1 MFARIRRLLGQFFNR
16 SSTINNEPL
25 NKVSL
30 IVIILL
36 DLFILSNVFWGLGD
50 IGNRHLAPT
59 EAYPCY
65 SNWAS
70 YREERAQSKDYE
82 IQDYNIVQRAFSIE
96 NYPYSPDPK
105 QSVRQS
111 YQASESGRWGQ
122 VSAVCLQYADQI
134 DALKNKANQQTIAK
148 IDKTQT
154 QIGDLEQKNRQI
166 RAEYDSTLLERIA
179 GQPREQSINQ
189 VAAEKAKQ
197 QLEQNS
203 QRITQLN
210 QDISKLKAALLT
222 KPEVAKFLAFLK
234 NDTQFNE
241 LKSGYQQASFWY
253 PTIQLVLQAAF
264 LLPLIAVA
272 LAIHRFA
279 QRKGYGLIALISWH
293 LLVIFMI
300 PLIIKVFEFLQIGVI
315 LQTLTRFINA
325 ILGGL
330 LFLVSYVYILLIPLL
345 GFGIIKFFQAVIF
358 NPKVQAISRAQKS
371 RCLKCAKRI
380 RQQDQHC
387 PYCGYDQYLE
397 CPNCHTMTY
406 KHLPYC
412 KACGHT
418 QDLSHM
424 H

>member
-1 MFARIRRLLGQFFNR
+1 MFARIRRLVGQFFNR

-30 IVIILL
+30 IVIILV
-36 DLFILSNVFWGLGD
+36 DLFILSNVFWGLAD
-50 IGNRHLAPT
+50 IGYRHLSPT

-65 SNWAS
+65 GNWTS
-70 YREERAQSKDYE
+70 YRENKETTRDYD
-82 IQDYNIVQRAFSIE
+82 IIQRALSNE
-96 NYPYSPDPK
+96 LTPYSSYSPTSE
-105 QSVRQS
+105 QTLQQS
-111 YQASESGRWGQ
+111 YQQTESGRWGK
-122 VSAVCLQYADQI
+122 VSPICLQYAEQI
-134 DALKNKANQQTIAK
+134 DTLKNRANQQTNTN
-148 IDKTQT
+148 IDQTQT
-154 QIGDLEQKNRQI
+154 QISNLEAKNQQI

-197 QLEQNS
+197 TLAQN
-203 QRITQLN
+203 TQKIAKLK
-210 QDISKLKAALLT
+210 QQSAKLKAELLAR
-222 KPEVAKFLAFLK
+222 PEVAAFLAFLK
-234 NDTQFNE
+234 NDSQFQG
-241 LKSGYQQASFWY
+241 LKSGYQHAAFWY
-253 PTIQLVLQAAF
+253 PTIQLALQAAF
-264 LLPLIAVA
+264 LLPLIAAA

-279 QRKGYGLIALISWH
+279 QRKGYGLMALISWH

-315 LQTLTRFINA
+315 LETITRFINA

-345 GFGIIKFFQAVIF
+345 GFGIIKFFQSVVF
-358 NPKVQAISRAQKS
+358 NPRVQAISRSQKS

-380 RQQDQHC
+380 RQQDEHC

-412 KACGHT
+412 KTCGHA

>member
-1 MFARIRRLLGQFFNR
+1 MFARIRRLVGQFFNR

-30 IVIILL
+30 IVIILV

-50 IGNRHLAPT
+50 ISYRHLSPT

-65 SNWAS
+65 SNWTS
-70 YREERAQSKDYE
+70 YRENQAPTKDY
-82 IQDYNIVQRAFSIE
+82 DIVQRALTNE
-96 NYPYSPDPK
+96 LTPYSSYNPNPE
-105 QSVRQS
+105 QNLQQS
-111 YQASESGRWGQ
+111 YQKTESGRWGK
-122 VSAVCLQYADQI
+122 VSAICLQYAGQI
-134 DALKNKANQQTIAK
+134 DDLRNQTNRQIHLK
-148 IDKTQT
+148 IDQTQT
-154 QIGDLEQKNRQI
+154 QISNLETKNQQI
-166 RAEYDSTLLERIA
+166 RTEYDSTLLERIA

-189 VAAEKAKQ
+189 IAAEKAKQ
-197 QLEQNS
+197 TLEQN
-203 QRITQLN
+203 TQKIAKLK
-210 QDISKLKAALLT
+210 QESAKLKAELLAR
-222 KPEVAKFLAFLK
+222 PEVAKFLAFLK
-234 NDTQFNE
+234 NDTQFQALE
-241 LKSGYQQASFWY
+241 SGYQQASFWY
-253 PTIQLVLQAAF
+253 PTIQLALQAAF
-264 LLPLIAVA
+264 LLPLIAVT

-279 QRKGYGLIALISWH
+279 QRKGYGLMALISWH

-315 LQTLTRFINA
+315 LQTITRFVSA

-330 LFLVSYVYILLIPLL
+330 LFLVSYIYILLIPLL
-345 GFGIIKFFQAVIF
+345 GFGIIKFFQSVVF
-358 NPKVQAISRAQKS
+358 NPKVQAISRSQKS

-380 RQQDQHC
+380 RQQDEHC
-387 PYCGYDQYLE
+387 PYCGYYQYLE

-412 KACGHT
+412 KTCGHA